1 MRHHNSV
8 FHTITKH
15 IPWGEFDRLVDQHN
29 ADHRVRRL
37 NSKGHLLA
45 LLFGQISGA
54 DSLRAIE
61 AGLASHA
68 AGLYHIGASK
78 AARSTLSDAN
88 AVRPW
93 QLFRDLFAVM
103 AEQAGRATRRRM
115 RDAVRILD
123 ASEVT
128 LSGPGAEWA
137 RFSGDHVAAKLHL
150 VYDPDLA
157 VPLGAEI
164 TAATVNDIIPAKAM
178 EIVPGA
184 TYVFDLAYYD
194 FVWWTRLDTA
204 GCRFVTRLKSNT
216 KLRDAVSRPLQG
228 GSKDSPG
235 ICAERVGC
243 LPKRLG
249 SGRRNPFTE
258 PLREITVRLDTK
270 KVIRIATNDLDAPA
284 AEIAALYRQR
294 WQIELF
300 FKWIKQNL
308 KIKRFL
314 GRSQNAV
321 AIQIFT
327 ALIAY
332 LILRAAHQAQDAIP
346 SSLTFTRL
354 VRLNLMHKR
363 SINHLARPPTPPPAD
378 SRQLALSLN
387 AA

>member
-8 FHTITKH
+8 FHSITKH
-15 IPWGEFDRLVDQHN
+15 IPWGEFDRLVDLHK

-45 LLFGQISGA
+45 LLFGQLSGA

-68 AGLYHIGASK
+68 AGLYHLGASK
-78 AARSTLSDAN
+78 AARSTLADAN
-88 AVRPW
+88 AARPW
-93 QLFRDLFAVM
+93 QLFRDLFAAM
-103 AEQAGRATRRRM
+103 ATQAGRATRRNM

-123 ASEVT
+123 ASEVA

-157 VPLGAEI
+157 VPLGAGI
-164 TAATVNDIIPAKAM
+164 TAANVNDITPAKALTI
-178 EIVPGA
+178 EPGA

-194 FVWWTRLDTA
+194 YAWWADLDAA
-204 GCRFVTRLKSNT
+204 GCRFVTRLKRNT
-216 KLRDAVSRPLQG
+216 KLRNAVSRPAQG
-228 GSKDSPG
+228 ASRDGPG
-235 ICAERVGC
+235 ICAERVGH
-243 LPKRLG
+243 LPERLAA
-249 SGRRNPFTE
+249 SRRNPFHK
-258 PLREITVRLDTK
+258 PLREITVRLETGK
-270 KVIRIATNDLDAPA
+270 TIRIATNDLDAPA

-314 GRSQNAV
+314 GTSENAV

-332 LILRAAHQAQDAIP
+332 LILRATHQAQDAVKNR
-346 SSLTFTRL
+346 LTFTRL

-363 SINHLARPPTPPPAD
+363 PIQHLAKPPAPEPED
-378 SRQLALSLN
+378 KRQLALN
-387 AA
+387 IHAA